1 MNQKIKAPFSI
12 GAASRMTG
20 VSRKQI
26 RSWEARH
33 YIPEAYRV
41 VCGERAYRY
50 FTLEQIETIR
60 KIKSYLDQGARR
72 HAIGQCTPPLSD
84 NSPKWSDHTPR

>member
-20 VSRKQI
+20 VSRRKI
-26 RSWEARH
+26 RNWEACGH
-33 YIPEAYRV
+33 ISEAYRV

-50 FTLEQIETIR
+50 FTPELIETIR
-60 KIKSYLDQGARR
+60 KIKGYLEQGYTLA
-72 HAIGQCTPPLSD
+72 HASK
-84 NSPKWSDHTPR
+84 KWQRMEDDGGVEYENG